1 MENLL
6 VHFPRSRRVKVDDE
20 FNGRTEE
27 LIELEAGKHVV
38 TLGPPQNFKPTQQV
52 VVLKNTTPISPRE
65 ITFELDE

>member
-6 VHFPRSRRVKVDDE
+6 VHFSRSRRVKVDDD

-38 TLGPPQNFKPTQQV
+38 TLGPPQNFKPKQQV
-52 VVLKNTTPISPRE
+52 VVLKNTTPLSPRE

>member
-6 VHFPRSRRVKVDDE
+6 VHFSRSRRVKVDDD

-27 LIELEAGKHVV
+27 LIELEAGRHVV
-38 TLGPPQNFKPTQQV
+38 TLGPPMNFTPKQQV

-65 ITFELDE
+65 LTFELDE